1 MGPPMMV
8 PSRKPGAPPE
18 LLDTGEEIIA
28 LVTPVSICMLIV
40 VFLVLMLRVDNPNTM
55 QMQGGIAMA
64 AYQEKVR
71 RCNEDAPPT
80 CTKLGTLLT

>member
-8 PSRKPGAPPE
+8 PSRRPGAPPE

-28 LVTPVSICMLIV
+28 IVTPVSICMLIV

-64 AYQEKVR
+64 AYQEEVR
-71 RCNEDAPPT
+71 RCNEDATPT